1 MRWGLGI
8 MEIIA
13 KLGDRQAQR
22 WAVIV
27 SFIILATVGASAAL
41 SAQ

>member
-1 MRWGLGI
+1 MRRGLGT

-27 SFIILATVGASAAL
+27 SIIILATVGARVAL
-41 SAQ
+41 SAR